1 MNMKSRLFIILFL
14 LAITIPVAGQQ
25 KTIIVGF
32 GETFETIAVKYGITL
47 SDLKTAN
54 PGKERC
60 YAGMKLIVP
69 QSQISPIGISGV
81 SSDLVRQSDSL
92 LILAKAVRSSGQ
104 YKKAIKIYD
113 KVINMS
119 VRRAYGYAGRGECH
133 YDLKNLKKAKSDLTS
148 AINSGELASIE
159 KSWCE
164 DALEEVE
171 KGLQAKREKRNRVW
185 RNIGLAVAAT
195 AAVAATTYVASEQA
209 KAQNKA
215 YSQPSPTYS
224 GEGSSHLSRADA
236 IIAQGNAINNRNR
249 ALGTAQLN
257 QMTQNMF
264 IQAEQDKQHIID
276 VGKEQLEW
284 ASDFNKKNGRYPT
297 EEEQSWWLYNNHR
310 DIWELDMMGRAERHT
325 SSSSG
330 GNETAEENFTS
341 SYNYEDSYRRWE
353 ARVQDWFGNLTQFGY
368 DYKDKNGNI
377 KGKAGDN
384 MLHGGAYVGNKSG
397 LRDAQNQMRKIRL
410 EAEKHGIHIVQSKWE
425 TATANF

>member
-14 LAITIPVAGQQ
+14 LAVTIPVAGQQ

-32 GETFETIAVKYGITL
+32 GETFETITVKYGITL

-69 QSQISPIGISGV
+69 QPQISPIGISGV

-104 YKKAIKIYD
+104 YKNAIKIYD

-133 YDLKNLKKAKSDLTS
+133 YDLKNFKKAKSDLTS

-249 ALGTAQLN
+249 ALGTTQLN

-264 IQAEQDKQHIID
+264 IQAEQGKQHIID

-284 ASDFNKKNGRYPT
+284 ASDFNKRNGRYPT
-297 EEEQSWWLYNNHR
+297 EEGY
-310 DIWELDMMGRAERHT
+310 
-325 SSSSG
+325 SSSNSD

-368 DYKDKNGNI
+368 DYKDKDGNI

>member
-69 QSQISPIGISGV
+69 QPQISPIGISGV

-148 AINSGELASIE
+148 AIISGELASIE

-171 KGLQAKREKRNRVW
+171 KGLQTKREKRNRVW

-209 KAQNKA
+209 KAQETTEDA
-215 YSQPSPTYS
+215 DD
-224 GEGSSHLSRADA
+224 EGFS
-236 IIAQGNAINNRNR
+236 
-249 ALGTAQLN
+249 
-257 QMTQNMF
+257 
-264 IQAEQDKQHIID
+264 
-276 VGKEQLEW
+276 
-284 ASDFNKKNGRYPT
+284 
-297 EEEQSWWLYNNHR
+297 EEEYA
-310 DIWELDMMGRAERHT
+310 ELEHELAKE
-325 SSSSG
+325 
-330 GNETAEENFTS
+330 
-341 SYNYEDSYRRWE
+341 
-353 ARVQDWFGNLTQFGY
+353 FGT
-368 DYKDKNGNI
+368 I
-377 KGKAGDN
+377 A
-384 MLHGGAYVGNKSG
+384 
-397 LRDAQNQMRKIRL
+397 
-410 EAEKHGIHIVQSKWE
+410 
-425 TATANF
+425 

>member
-1 MNMKSRLFIILFL
+1 MNMKSRLFVILFL
-14 LAITIPVAGQQ
+14 LAITIPMAGQQ
-25 KTIIVGF
+25 KTIIVGL
-32 GETFETIAVKYGITL
+32 GETFETIAIKYGLTL
-47 SDLKTAN
+47 SDLMTAN

-60 YAGMKLIVP
+60 YAGMKLVVP
-69 QSQISPIGISGV
+69 QPMISPVGISGI

-92 LILAKAVRSSGQ
+92 LILAKAVRSAGQ

-119 VRRAYGYAGRGECH
+119 VRRAYGYAGRGECY
-133 YDLKNLKKAKSDLTS
+133 YDLKKLKNAKSDLTT

-164 DALEEVE
+164 DALEDVE
-171 KGLQAKREKRNRVW
+171 RGLQEKREKRNRVW
-185 RNIGLAVAAT
+185 SNIGLAVAAT
-195 AAVAATTYVASEQA
+195 AAMAATAYVASEQT
-209 KAQNKA
+209 KAQNNA
-215 YSQPSPTYS
+215 YRQTSPVYS

-236 IIAQGNAINNRNR
+236 IIAQGNAINNQNLARS
-249 ALGTAQLN
+249 TAQLN
-257 QMTQNMF
+257 QMTQ
-264 IQAEQDKQHIID
+264 ISIIKAEQGHQHIID
-276 VGKEQLEW
+276 VGKEQLDW

-297 EEEQSWWLYNNHR
+297 EEEQSLWLYNNHR
-310 DIWELDMMGRAERHT
+310 DIWQLDMMARAERYSR
-325 SSSSG
+325 SSSDG
-330 GNETAEENFTS
+330 DETVEENFTS

-353 ARVQDWFGNLTQFGY
+353 ARVQDWFGNLTQSGY

-377 KGKAGDN
+377 RGKAGDN